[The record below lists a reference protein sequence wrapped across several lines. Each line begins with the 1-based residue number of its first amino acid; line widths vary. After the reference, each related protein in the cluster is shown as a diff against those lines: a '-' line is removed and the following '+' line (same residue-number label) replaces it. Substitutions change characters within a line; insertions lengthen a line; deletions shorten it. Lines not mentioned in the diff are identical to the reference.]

1 MKILVPLLL
10 SGFLSACGVVYVTP
24 QVSENASSGLQVDVV
39 PMTVSNIAAA
49 NAQPYT
55 PRALP
60 AAFNQTAAVASGPR
74 GAGAAPTQTVSEQTR
89 PQSIQTLLPDP
100 KPQQPYLIGVGDIV
114 ALSSAQVSSPSVDDG
129 SAGAGTAQ
137 QRYTVQDD
145 GAIAIANVGRVVIAG
160 QTLEAAETEL
170 FQRFVQ
176 NQIDPAFS
184 LEILEFKSQSVN
196 VGGAVNAPSVLAI
209 QFVPLYLAD
218 ALTRAGGAN
227 ASAPEFTT
235 VRLYR
240 DGTLY
245 QVPLDRLRAQRVQ
258 LEDGDSIF
266 VDAEYDYARAQA
278 FFEEQIA
285 LASFQQDRQQQALE
299 ALRTEVLLRRTELQD
314 ARAVFQEK
322 LELGAVARDYVYL
335 MGELEEQGRYPLPFD
350 QRAVLADAIASNG
363 GIPNETGNASQIYV
377 LRAGADEASV
387 NAWQL
392 NGRNAANLILA
403 TRFELRPNDIVFVAE
418 QPITRWDRVVDQ
430 LVPSLFSA
438 SID

>member
-1 MKILVPLLL
+1 MRIVVPLIL
-10 SGFLSACGVVYVTP
+10 SGFLSACGVIYVTP
-24 QVSENASSGLQVDVV
+24 QVSQTSRAGLQVEVV
-39 PMTVSNIAAA
+39 PMTAGNIATA
-49 NAQPYT
+49 NGTPYT

-60 AAFNQTAAVASGPR
+60 AEFNRTAGAGSGPR
-74 GAGAAPTQTVSEQTR
+74 GAGAAPAQTVSEQSR
-89 PQSIQTLLPDP
+89 PENIATLLPDP
-100 KPQQPYLIGVGDIV
+100 QPQQPYLIGVGDIV
-114 ALSSAQVSSPSVDDG
+114 ALSSAQLSSPSVDDG
-129 SAGAGTAQ
+129 SAGAGATQ

-170 FQRFVQ
+170 FQRFVE

-184 LEILEFKSQSVN
+184 LEILAFNSQSVN
-196 VGGAVNAPSVLAI
+196 VGGAVNTPSVLPL
-209 QFVPLYLAD
+209 QFVPLYLND
-218 ALTRAGGAN
+218 ALTLAGGAN
-227 ASAPEFTT
+227 ASEPEFTT

-245 QVPLDRLRAQRVQ
+245 QVPLDQLRAQRVQ
-258 LEDGDSIF
+258 LQDGDSIF
-266 VDAEYDYARAQA
+266 VDAEYDYERAQA

-285 LASFQQDRQQQALE
+285 LANFQQDRQQQALDI
-299 ALRTEVLLRRTELQD
+299 LRTEILLRRTELQD

-335 MGELEEQGRYPLPFD
+335 MGELDEQGRFPLPFD

-363 GIPNETGNASQIYV
+363 GIPNETGNATQIYV
-377 LRAGADEASV
+377 LRGGADGSTV

-392 NGRNAANLILA
+392 DGRNAVNLVLA

-418 QPITRWDRVVDQ
+418 QPVTRWSRVVDQ
-430 LVPSLFSA
+430 LIPSLFTA
-438 SID
+438 SVD

>member
-1 MKILVPLLL
+1 MRFLVPLAL
-10 SGFLSACGVVYVTP
+10 SGVLSACGVVYVTP
-24 QVSENASSGLQVDVV
+24 QVSQTSQSGLQVEVV

-60 AAFNQTAAVASGPR
+60 AVFNTRAGV
-74 GAGAAPTQTVSEQTR
+74 GAAPAGGGATPTQTLSEQVR
-89 PQSIQTLLPDP
+89 PENIQTLLPDP
-100 KPQQPYLIGVGDIV
+100 QPQQPYLIGVGDIV
-114 ALSSAQVSSPSVDDG
+114 ALSSPQLSSPSVDDG
-129 SAGAGTAQ
+129 AAQASQ

-170 FQRFVQ
+170 FQRFVE

-196 VGGAVNAPSVLAI
+196 VGGAVETPSVLPI
-209 QFVPLYLAD
+209 QFVPLYLDD
-218 ALTRAGGAN
+218 ALTLAGGAN

-240 DGTLY
+240 EGTLF
-245 QVPLDRLRAQRVQ
+245 QVPLNDVRDQRVQ
-258 LEDGDSIF
+258 LQDGDSIF
-266 VDAEYDYARAQA
+266 VDAEYDFERAQA

-285 LASFQQDRQQQALE
+285 IANLQQDRQQQALDR
-299 ALRTEVLLRRTELQD
+299 LRTEVLLRQAELRD
-314 ARAVFQEK
+314 ARAAFQEQ
-322 LELGAVARDYVYL
+322 LELGAVDRDYVYL
-335 MGELEEQGRYPLPFD
+335 MGELEEQGRYPLPFA
-350 QRAVLADAIASNG
+350 QQAVLADAIAENG

-377 LRAGADEASV
+377 LRTAADDTQV
-387 NAWQL
+387 NAWRL
-392 NGRNAANLILA
+392 DGRNAANLVLA

-430 LVPSLFSA
+430 LIPSLFSA

>member
-1 MKILVPLLL
+1 MRFLVPLAL
-10 SGFLSACGVVYVTP
+10 SGVLSACGVVYVTP
-24 QVSENASSGLQVDVV
+24 QVSQTSQSGLQVEVV

-60 AAFNQTAAVASGPR
+60 AVFNTRAGV
-74 GAGAAPTQTVSEQTR
+74 GAAPAGGGATPTQTLSEQVR
-89 PQSIQTLLPDP
+89 PENIQTLLPVP
-100 KPQQPYLIGVGDIV
+100 QPQQPYLIGVGDIV
-114 ALSSAQVSSPSVDDG
+114 ALSSPQLSSPSVDDG
-129 SAGAGTAQ
+129 AAQASQ

-170 FQRFVQ
+170 FQRFVE

-196 VGGAVNAPSVLAI
+196 VGGAVETPSVLPI
-209 QFVPLYLAD
+209 QFVPLYLDD
-218 ALTRAGGAN
+218 ALTLAGGAN

-240 DGTLY
+240 EGTLF
-245 QVPLDRLRAQRVQ
+245 QVPLNDVRDQRVQ
-258 LEDGDSIF
+258 LQDGDSIF
-266 VDAEYDYARAQA
+266 VDAEYDFERAQA

-285 LASFQQDRQQQALE
+285 IANLQQDRQQQALDR
-299 ALRTEVLLRRTELQD
+299 LRTEVLLRQAELRD
-314 ARAVFQEK
+314 ARAAFQEQ
-322 LELGAVARDYVYL
+322 LELGAVDRDYVYL
-335 MGELEEQGRYPLPFD
+335 MGELEEQGRYPLPFA
-350 QRAVLADAIASNG
+350 QQAVLADAIAENG

-377 LRAGADEASV
+377 LRTAADDTQV
-387 NAWQL
+387 NAWRL
-392 NGRNAANLILA
+392 DGRNAANLVLA

-430 LVPSLFSA
+430 LIPSLFSA